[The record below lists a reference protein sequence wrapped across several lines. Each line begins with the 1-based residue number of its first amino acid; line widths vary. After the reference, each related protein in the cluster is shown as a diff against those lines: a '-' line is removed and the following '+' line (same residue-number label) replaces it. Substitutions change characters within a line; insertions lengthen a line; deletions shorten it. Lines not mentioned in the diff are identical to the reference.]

1 MSDLGALLRWLIALE
16 AIGWGLYPL
25 LFLAVPGL
33 RDRGLTVAKPF
44 ALLLLVY
51 PVWFLA
57 ALGLPVFTAPILLIA
72 GALLTAGGWTLALRQ
87 RLPMTTDADAPEYP
101 STRLPAYPPI
111 VTFLRASW
119 RYVILAEV

>member
-33 RDRGLTVAKPF
+33 HDRGLTVAKPF

-72 GALLTAGGWTLALRQ
+72 GALLIAGGWTLALRQ
-87 RLPMTTDADAPEYP
+87 RLPMTTDAPDSPP
-101 STRLPAYPPI
+101 PRLSAYPPI

-119 RYVILAEV
+119 RYVI